1 MPDATDGYQS
11 ILRRATSK
19 WGETERGAVFGDY
32 FVLEAMV
39 SGAEWSIFASRVER
53 RALLIVLTVGAGV
66 PPLEGECDRFE
77 LF

>member
-1 MPDATDGYQS
+1 M
-11 ILRRATSK
+11 RRATAK

-39 SGAEWSIFASRVER
+39 SGAEWSIFASRVGRE
-53 RALLIVLTVGAGV
+53 ALLVVLTVDEGV
-66 PPLEGECDRFE
+66 PPLEGGGDRFE